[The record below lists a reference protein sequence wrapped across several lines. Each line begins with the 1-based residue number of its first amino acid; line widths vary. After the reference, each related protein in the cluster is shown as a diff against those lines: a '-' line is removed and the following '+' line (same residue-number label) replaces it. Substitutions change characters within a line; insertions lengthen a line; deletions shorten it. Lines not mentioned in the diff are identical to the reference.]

1 MSHLNILT
9 ISKEI
14 ENINKNIS
22 KFQSQI
28 NTMETENSK
37 LNSNFNDI
45 NEIKINKIDV
55 VNSLDEIKSD
65 FQFLENKIRSID
77 VCVKKLLSRNVDF
90 VNKNTQTLFNF
101 LKKKLEFNEKKI
113 NVLLYVFDCTTLQD
127 CLLLNDRELID
138 FGFSQIEISLLKRL
152 CKETLENNTFHEY
165 SEEGNNIAIN
175 SDISTYTNNLGNVVT
190 LNNVVTLI

>member
-175 SDISTYTNNLGNVVT
+175 SDSSTYTNNLGNVVT
-190 LNNVVTLI
+190 LNNVVGV

>member
-152 CKETLENNTFHEY
+152 CKETLENNT
-165 SEEGNNIAIN
+165 
-175 SDISTYTNNLGNVVT
+175 
-190 LNNVVTLI
+190 